1 MAMNQESL
9 WKAAVTAIAA
19 RRSSIFSWNTGFA
32 SERAGSPMIITTP
45 VARRIGSVHQIA
57 GRKRF
62 VTRRSGWSRPTIPS
76 SRRSSISTED
86 ITAAIAR
93 IWIVCT
99 VGTTHP
105 ALWIAWLSGVCSS
118 QEQNLSRAWVRIQ
131 LGRIPVMA
139 CSAGIVDLPS
149 GGKYPRGI
157 SRPGGLERFLRS
169 FSQAARRGAPLVLI
183 PGAGLH
189 HEQVRRFDEHRGA
202 VAHGIPLLLRLR
214 SDFLRALLG
223 DDGLDR
229 IPDGVRGRIDHP
241 LHQLLQAQH
250 GPRRARRR
258 RSGFRGFAAT
268 ELRCCGEQNR
278 HDLSRF
284 QCHRH
289 QRNMRCVLGVLTAL
303 LFSGAQAAAQDTAK
317 APSFVTWREPNEGAY
332 TLGVPRGWKISGGIR
347 RHTPVDVRSA
357 VQVVSPDEA
366 IHLYIG
372 DYDLIPR
379 REPDAATRIAGLQ
392 EGRVYNETLIGRYLT
407 GAQFAQGYPA
417 WKLCRRP
424 QIIQSGILRRETETV
439 NAQGAQYGRSM
450 ATAAVASAGE
460 AIFRCGEGE
469 GFVMATTLL
478 ARPASGAGV
487 SMWFVYQLAGFVT
500 RDPAQGYFAKYIL
513 SLMLASLKMNPEWEA
528 KAAQAAGQ
536 YANAMMQMSNAVT
549 QSAVQH
555 AR

>member
-62 VTRRSGWSRPTIPS
+62 VTRASGWSRPTIPS
-76 SRRSSISTED
+76 SRRSSISSED
-86 ITAAIAR
+86 IAAAIAR

-139 CSAGIVDLPS
+139 CSAGIVDLSS

-250 GPRRARRR
+250 GPHRARRR
-258 RSGFRGFAAT
+258 GSRLRRFAAT
-268 ELRCCGEQNR
+268 ELQRCGEQDQPAR
-278 HDLSRF
+278 AAESLAASLQSDVSLDQGVTLPEETPWPPAPCLSGSCSGWRSPSSWT
-284 QCHRH
+284 QPCISCGSWPYCSCPIPARCPRRSRPHR
-289 QRNMRCVLGVLTAL
+289 
-303 LFSGAQAAAQDTAK
+303 
-317 APSFVTWREPNEGAY
+317 
-332 TLGVPRGWKISGGIR
+332 
-347 RHTPVDVRSA
+347 
-357 VQVVSPDEA
+357 VSPCFCSSQRCSC
-366 IHLYIG
+366 G
-372 DYDLIPR
+372 SWSTGCR
-379 REPDAATRIAGLQ
+379 FSKAATSAI
-392 EGRVYNETLIGRYLT
+392 
-407 GAQFAQGYPA
+407 
-417 WKLCRRP
+417 
-424 QIIQSGILRRETETV
+424 
-439 NAQGAQYGRSM
+439 RS
-450 ATAAVASAGE
+450 
-460 AIFRCGEGE
+460 R
-469 GFVMATTLL
+469 L
-478 ARPASGAGV
+478 P
-487 SMWFVYQLAGFVT
+487 
-500 RDPAQGYFAKYIL
+500 P
-513 SLMLASLKMNPEWEA
+513 
-528 KAAQAAGQ
+528 
-536 YANAMMQMSNAVT
+536 
-549 QSAVQH
+549 
-555 AR
+555 